1 MRFNTLGTFEVTHED
16 RVLTP
21 TAPKQ
26 RSVLALLVLC
36 HGGLVPVT
44 SLIEEIWPENP
55 PASALTT
62 LQTYIYQLRKL
73 FCAAGNSHDGVLVT
87 KPLGYLARIAPG
99 SVDSDEFDQ
108 LAGDAKHAL
117 EAADPLRAS
126 QLLHRATA
134 LWRGDALC
142 DVQRGPL
149 LDAHA
154 AKLNEAWLQ
163 ALAMRVEADL
173 QIGRHHE
180 LVGELRGLIA
190 KYPLHED
197 LYAKLM
203 LALYRCDRRSQAL
216 QVYHEV
222 RRCLDDELGIDPS
235 PTLQQLHQ
243 NVLSDS
249 PSLRRVAPAVRAGTV
264 AAPAPN
270 IVQAQLPADLSDFTG
285 RAAELA
291 ELDRLL
297 TPEGAAG
304 RTFAVTGMTGVGK
317 TVLAVRAA
325 HAARSRFP
333 DGQLFAEFD
342 RFTEPVDV
350 LGGFLT
356 DLGVRAADLPEG
368 EAERAKLFRTRTAGG
383 CGLILLDGVSS
394 AAQIRPLLPG
404 GRWVVLATGRRLT
417 GSLPGVVPMLLEPMS
432 TDDGVALMSKVV
444 TSRNIL
450 HERGTVAAV
459 VHRCGGLPVALRA
472 LGERLSVNRHWPV
485 TKLAARVTDH
495 DGLRPELQAA
505 GVDLDGPFREDL
517 ADLEPRDRQV
527 LTRLCESGLD
537 CFTAKNAVAVVEV
550 SEREAEDALDR
561 LVAANMLRVRVQADG
576 PEFHY
581 SLPPLFLDF
590 FDRADRPSS
599 LLQVVTAIP
608 REAEAGIAVPG

>member
-16 RVLTP
+16 RLLTP

-99 SVDSDEFDQ
+99 SVDADEFEQ
-108 LAGDAKHAL
+108 LAGTAKDAL
-117 EAADPLRAS
+117 EAGDPLRAS

-163 ALAMRVEADL
+163 ALGMRVEADL

-235 PTLQQLHQ
+235 PTLQRLHQ

-249 PSLRRVAPAVRAGTV
+249 PSLRQVTPVVRAGT
-264 AAPAPN
+264 APAPRN

-285 RAAELA
+285 RTAELA

-297 TPEGAAG
+297 TPEGSAG

-333 DGQLFAEFD
+333 DGQLFAEFGPD
-342 RFTEPVDV
+342 TEPADV

-356 DLGVRAADLPEG
+356 DLGVPAADVPAG

-383 CGLILLDGVSS
+383 CGLILLDNVTS

-485 TKLAARVTDH
+485 TKLAARVIGD

-505 GVDLDGPFREDL
+505 GVDLHGPFREDL
-517 ADLEPRDRQV
+517 AALEPRDRQV

-537 CFTAKNAVAVVEV
+537 CFTAKNAVAVVEG
-550 SEREAEDALDR
+550 SEREAEDTLDR

-581 SLPPLFLDF
+581 SLPPLFKDF
-590 FDRADRPSS
+590 CTGAERPSH
-599 LLQVVTAIP
+599 LLQVVATLP
-608 REAEAGIAVPG
+608 REAETGIAVPG